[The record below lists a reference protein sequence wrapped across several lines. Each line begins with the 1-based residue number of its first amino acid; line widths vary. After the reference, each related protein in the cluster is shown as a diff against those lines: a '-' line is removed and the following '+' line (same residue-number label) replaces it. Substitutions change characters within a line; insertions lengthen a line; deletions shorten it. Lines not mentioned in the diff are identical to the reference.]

1 MSEIAARETTLG
13 SRLRVAVVRLNRRLR
28 AQTSDSVITL
38 SQTSALMSVYKAGP
52 MTPGELAAK
61 EGVQPPSMTR
71 VIAGLEELGLVSR
84 RAHPSDGRQAIVE
97 LTDHGHS
104 RIEEEVTER
113 ERWLDQQIAD
123 LAPDERAELARAVE
137 IIDRIANR

>member
-1 MSEIAARETTLG
+1 MTETVERESTLA

-28 AQTSDSVITL
+28 AQTSDAVITL
-38 SQTSALMSVYKAGP
+38 SQLSALSCLHRSGA

-71 VIAGLEELGLVSR
+71 VIAALEDIGLVGR

-97 LTDHGHS
+97 LTDHGRS
-104 RIEEEVTER
+104 RIEQELTER
-113 ERWLDQQIAD
+113 ERWLDQQLAD
-123 LAPDERAELARAVE
+123 LDEEELLELSHAVE
-137 IIDRIANR
+137 VIDRIANR